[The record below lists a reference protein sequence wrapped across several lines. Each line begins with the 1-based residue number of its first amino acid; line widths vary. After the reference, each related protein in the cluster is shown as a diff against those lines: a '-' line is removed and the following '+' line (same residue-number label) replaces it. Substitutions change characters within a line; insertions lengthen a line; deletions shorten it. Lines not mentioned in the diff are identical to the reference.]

1 MGLFSRKRDA
11 QGLYTGDAP
20 VSAPGVDGAA
30 PGAYQGVMWGAD
42 SEGSFQTPPGPG
54 SPSYSAGPSMPLSTD
69 PPTPPGMTPFSTG
82 PVRQP
87 EPAPQAAPGA
97 GGLDPATA
105 ARIQAALAAGPR
117 KRRGGLLVLII
128 LVAILVPAGFAV
140 YKAVSAAT
148 SLTADAK
155 ARTSPDGVAGRHVG
169 ATPLGQPVSIR
180 TKDAAYDVT
189 VFGAAS
195 QPGDAWGYARAG
207 SDPVLVVDAQISRT
221 DAGTDPVEFTGWN
234 WSVVGTGGKRVA
246 GDIITNYRP
255 DLAGPRLVGGETAR
269 GFVTFATSVTSTSL
283 TVAGEVYGVG
293 LATWQLN
300 ATTPKPVAG
309 VVGEGAQAEIS
320 RPGFTVTVGK
330 AEVVPDGD
338 ARLGHHPTSGQF
350 LVLPVDFTPND
361 GTAGHLGNVD
371 REAFVFVPDGA
382 PSMFPASGGVN
393 DVFSFVSIDA
403 AAAESG
409 HLAFDTKATS
419 GTLQLRDG
427 ADRPIITWAI
437 DAS

>member
-30 PGAYQGVMWGAD
+30 PGAYQGAMWGAGGD
-42 SEGSFQTPPGPG
+42 PSYQTPPSPG
-54 SPSYSAGPSMPLSTD
+54 NPSYSAGPSMPLSTD

-87 EPAPQAAPGA
+87 GPAPQAAPGT
-97 GGLDPATA
+97 GLDPATA
-105 ARIQAALAAGPR
+105 ARIQATLAAGPR
-117 KRRGGLLVLII
+117 RRGGGLFVLII
-128 LVAILVPAGFAV
+128 LAAILVPAGFAV

-155 ARTSPDGVAGRHVG
+155 ARTSPDGIAGRHVG

-189 VFGAAS
+189 VFGAVS

-234 WSVVGTGGKRVA
+234 WSVVGTDGKRVI

-269 GFVTFATSVTSTSL
+269 GFVTFGTSVTSTSL
-283 TVAGEVYGVG
+283 TVAGEVYGAG

-300 ATTPKPVAG
+300 ATTPKPVTG

-320 RPGFTVTVGK
+320 RPGFTVTVGN

-361 GTAGHLGNVD
+361 GTSGHLGNVD

-382 PSMFPASGGVN
+382 PSMFPASGGVK

-403 AAAESG
+403 AATERGA
-409 HLAFDTKATS
+409 LAFDTKATS

-437 DAS
+437 DAG